1 MSADVLFLPSS
12 EVERFLPMEEAVD
25 VVESSLAAFARG
37 EAVQPLRRAVWR
49 PDRAGLLGLM
59 PGMLL
64 GETSGDAG
72 TPGVMGVKVVT
83 VFLGSHGPD
92 GPPSHQGLVLLFDAD
107 DGTPRAILDA
117 ASVTAIRTA
126 AASAVATRH
135 MAREESS
142 ILAILGSGVQA
153 ASHVEALRAVRPVE
167 RVRVWSRSTDNAR
180 RFAAEQSEIHDLP
193 VEAFPTVRDAL
204 DGADLI
210 CTVTSSPEPVL
221 QGAWLA
227 PGVHVN
233 AVGACTPKARELDA
247 EAVARSR
254 VVVDAMESALNEAG
268 DFLLAR
274 EEGVVDDEHLLG
286 ELGDVIL
293 GQLAGRTSEDEI
305 TLFESLGL
313 AVEDLAAAVH
323 VLKAAQAAGAGTRLT
338 L

>member
-1 MSADVLFLPSS
+1 M
-12 EVERFLPMEEAVD
+12 D

-37 EAVQPLRRAVWR
+37 DTVQPLRRAIWR

-64 GETSGDAG
+64 GETSDADEI
-72 TPGVMGVKVVT
+72 PGIMGVKVVT

-92 GPPSHQGLVLLFDAD
+92 APPSHQGLVLLFDAD
-107 DGTPRAILDA
+107 HGTPRAILDA

-135 MAREESS
+135 LARDDAST
-142 ILAILGSGVQA
+142 LALLGSGVQA
-153 ASHVEALRAVRPVE
+153 ASHLEAMRTVRPVE
-167 RVRVWSRSTDNAR
+167 RVRVWSRSADNAR
-180 RFAAEQSEIHDLP
+180 RFAAEQAAIHDLP
-193 VEAFPTVRDAL
+193 VEAFLSVRDAL
-204 DGADLI
+204 DGADLV
-210 CTVTSSPEPVL
+210 CTVTSSQEPVL
-221 QGAWLA
+221 RGAWLA

-247 EAVARSR
+247 EVVARSR
-254 VVVDAMESALNEAG
+254 VIVDAMESALNEAG

-274 EEGVVDDEHLLG
+274 EEGLVDEDHLLG
-286 ELGDVIL
+286 ELGRVIL
-293 GQLAGRTSEDEI
+293 GTIPGRTSDDEI

-313 AVEDLAAAVH
+313 AVEDLATAVH
-323 VLKAAQAAGAGTRLT
+323 VLHGAEAAGAGTRLE